1 MIKEEDGYR
10 LIYIDQDLYRGS
22 GMFIVKLYNKVD
34 LNGTSRMKPKKV
46 EAQYANELLEE
57 FDFIKEYTPPTEK
70 EKKKKKLRD
79 YCRYDEYTRAEL
91 IRLAAKREYSTDK
104 EGRRI
109 TMLTKPEL
117 IAWLEAY
124 DEEKE
129 A

>member
-70 EKKKKKLRD
+70 EVKEQKLRD